1 MKGGERAMKWFIKF
15 VKEDSGAT
23 AVEYGIMVAAIAAV
37 IITIVISVGKKTNT
51 AFTKIDTGL
60 DSVK

>member
-1 MKGGERAMKWFIKF
+1 MKGGDGVMKWLVKFI
-15 VKEDSGAT
+15 KEDSGAT

>member
-1 MKGGERAMKWFIKF
+1 MKGGDRVMKWLAKF